1 MSSHP
6 GPLMWSV
13 QLAATA
19 SALGCAQREVWR
31 VVKSWGLGQVAD
43 VVELLALELVSVAIG
58 ASGRHAAGPPRYRDL
73 RQMRLLELRFQL
85 EARGL
90 VVATWDDDLRT
101 PPMRQAG
108 TGSGDGGEL
117 YWVPMLAA
125 AWDFFRSGDGKVVWA
140 EIRVPGAGQRW
151 LPQRVPMVRP
161 APLALPANL
170 DPSLLAR
177 VVRGLRQLNVA
188 KPPAA
193 VLADGQL
200 CPVTA
205 ACKLVTIG
213 NV

>member
-1 MSSHP
+1 
-6 GPLMWSV
+6 
-13 QLAATA
+13 
-19 SALGCAQREVWR
+19 
-31 VVKSWGLGQVAD
+31 
-43 VVELLALELVSVAIG
+43 
-58 ASGRHAAGPPRYRDL
+58 
-73 RQMRLLELRFQL
+73 
-85 EARGL
+85 
-90 VVATWDDDLRT
+90 
-101 PPMRQAG
+101 MRQAG